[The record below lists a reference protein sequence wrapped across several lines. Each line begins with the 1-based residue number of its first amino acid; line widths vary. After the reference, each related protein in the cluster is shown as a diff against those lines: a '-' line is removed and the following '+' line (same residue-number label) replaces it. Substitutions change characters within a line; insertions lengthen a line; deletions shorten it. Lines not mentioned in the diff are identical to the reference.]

1 MKNIILV
8 APPAAGKGT
17 LAKKLE
23 ELGYISLS
31 TGDMLREKSK
41 TDEALNEM
49 MKKGSLISDDIV
61 FNILEEK
68 IVSLDDK
75 NYILD
80 GFPRTVNQAIM
91 YDNLLEKLDKDI
103 GVVIYLDVDKDILLK
118 RTITR
123 RVCLNCKKSYSTI
136 TESLKPKKENVC
148 DVCKSSLIQRTDD
161 TEDIFEVR
169 YNEYMDKTY
178 PLINYYEEKNILHH
192 IDTTDS
198 DETYKRVLKLIK

>member
-41 TDEALNEM
+41 TDEVLNEM
-49 MKKGSLISDDIV
+49 MKKGALISDDIV

-123 RVCLNCKKSYSTI
+123 RVCPNCKKSYSTI

-148 DVCKSSLIQRTDD
+148 DVCKSSLIQRADD

>member
-8 APPAAGKGT
+8 APPTAGKGT

-41 TDEALNEM
+41 TDEVLNEM

-91 YDNLLEKLDKDI
+91 YDNLLEKLNKDI

-123 RVCLNCKKSYSTI
+123 RVCPNCKKSYSTI

-148 DVCKSSLIQRTDD
+148 DVCKSSLIQRADD

>member
-41 TDEALNEM
+41 TDEVLNEM

-123 RVCLNCKKSYSTI
+123 RVCPNCKKSYSTI
-136 TESLKPKKENVC
+136 TESLKTKKENVC

>member
-23 ELGYISLS
+23 DLGYIPLS

-41 TDEALNEM
+41 KDEVLSDM
-49 MKKGSLISDDIV
+49 MKKGTLISDDIV
-61 FNILEEK
+61 FKILEENL
-68 IVSLDDK
+68 ISLDDK

-91 YDNLLEKLDKDI
+91 YDNLLEKLNKDI

-123 RVCLNCKKSYSTI
+123 RICPNCKRSYSTI
-136 TESLKPKKENVC
+136 TENLKPKKENIC
-148 DVCKSSLIQRTDD
+148 DVCKSPLVQRADD

-169 YNEYMDKTY
+169 YDEYMNKTY

-192 IDTTDS
+192 INTTDS

>member
-41 TDEALNEM
+41 TDEVLNEM

-80 GFPRTVNQAIM
+80 GFPRTVTQAIM

-123 RVCLNCKKSYSTI
+123 RVCPNCKKSYSTI

-148 DVCKSSLIQRTDD
+148 DVCKSSLIQRADD

>member
-41 TDEALNEM
+41 KDEVLSDM
-49 MKKGSLISDDIV
+49 MKKGTLISDDIV
-61 FNILEEK
+61 FKILEENL
-68 IVSLDDK
+68 ISLGDK

-123 RVCLNCKKSYSTI
+123 RICPNCKRSYSTI
-136 TESLKPKKENVC
+136 TENLKPKKENIC
-148 DVCKSSLIQRTDD
+148 DVCKSPLVQRADD

-169 YNEYMDKTY
+169 YDEYMNKTY

-192 IDTTDS
+192 INTTDS

>member
-41 TDEALNEM
+41 TDEVLSDM

-61 FNILEEK
+61 FNILEENL
-68 IVSLDDK
+68 ISLGDK

-91 YDNLLEKLDKDI
+91 YDNLLEKLNKDI

-123 RVCLNCKKSYSTI
+123 RICPDCKRSYSTI
-136 TESLKPKKENVC
+136 TENLKPKKENIC
-148 DVCKSSLIQRTDD
+148 DVCKSPLVQRADD

-169 YNEYMDKTY
+169 YDEYMNKTY

-192 IDTTDS
+192 INTTDS

>member
-41 TDEALNEM
+41 TDEVLNEM

-123 RVCLNCKKSYSTI
+123 RVCPNCKKSYSTI

-198 DETYKRVLKLIK
+198 DETYKRVLNLIK

>member
-41 TDEALNEM
+41 TDEVLNEM

-80 GFPRTVNQAIM
+80 GLPRTVNQAIM

-123 RVCLNCKKSYSTI
+123 RVCPNCKKSYSTI

-148 DVCKSSLIQRTDD
+148 DVCKSSLIQRADD

>member
-31 TGDMLREKSK
+31 TGDMLREKSI
-41 TDEALNEM
+41 TDEVLSDM

-61 FNILEEK
+61 FNILEENL
-68 IVSLDDK
+68 ISLGDK

-123 RVCLNCKKSYSTI
+123 RICPNCKRSYSTI
-136 TESLKPKKENVC
+136 TENLKPKKENIC
-148 DVCKSSLIQRTDD
+148 DVCKSPLIQRADD

-169 YNEYMDKTY
+169 YDEYMNKTY

-192 IDTTDS
+192 INTTDS

>member
-1 MKNIILV
+1 
-8 APPAAGKGT
+8 
-17 LAKKLE
+17 
-23 ELGYISLS
+23 
-31 TGDMLREKSK
+31 
-41 TDEALNEM
+41 
-49 MKKGSLISDDIV
+49 
-61 FNILEEK
+61 
-68 IVSLDDK
+68 
-75 NYILD
+75 
-80 GFPRTVNQAIM
+80 M

-123 RVCLNCKKSYSTI
+123 RVCPNCKKSYSTI

-148 DVCKSSLIQRTDD
+148 DVCKGSLIQRADD

>member
-23 ELGYISLS
+23 ELGYIPLS

-41 TDEALNEM
+41 KDEVLSDM
-49 MKKGSLISDDIV
+49 MKKGTLISDDIV
-61 FNILEEK
+61 FKILEENL
-68 IVSLDDK
+68 ISLGDK

-91 YDNLLEKLDKDI
+91 YDNLLEKLNKDI

-123 RVCLNCKKSYSTI
+123 RICPDCKRSYSTI
-136 TESLKPKKENVC
+136 TENLKPKKDNIC
-148 DVCKSSLIQRTDD
+148 DVCKSPLIQRADD

-169 YNEYMDKTY
+169 YDEYMNKTY

-192 IDTTDS
+192 INTTDS

>member
-23 ELGYISLS
+23 DLGYIPLS

-41 TDEALNEM
+41 KDEVLSDM
-49 MKKGSLISDDIV
+49 MKKGALISDDIV

-123 RVCLNCKKSYSTI
+123 RVCPNCKKSYSTI

-148 DVCKSSLIQRTDD
+148 DVCKSPLIQRADD

>member
-23 ELGYISLS
+23 DLGYIPLS

-41 TDEALNEM
+41 KDEVLSDM
-49 MKKGSLISDDIV
+49 MKKGTLISDDIV
-61 FNILEEK
+61 FKILEENL
-68 IVSLDDK
+68 ISLGDK

-91 YDNLLEKLDKDI
+91 YDNLLEKLNKDI

-123 RVCLNCKKSYSTI
+123 RICPNCKRSYSTI
-136 TESLKPKKENVC
+136 TENLKPKKENIC
-148 DVCKSSLIQRTDD
+148 DVCKSPLIQRADD

-169 YNEYMDKTY
+169 YDEYMNKTY

-192 IDTTDS
+192 INTTDS

>member
-41 TDEALNEM
+41 KDEVLSDM
-49 MKKGSLISDDIV
+49 MKKGTLISDDIV
-61 FNILEEK
+61 FKILEENL
-68 IVSLDDK
+68 ISLGDK

-123 RVCLNCKKSYSTI
+123 RICPNCKRSYSTI
-136 TESLKPKKENVC
+136 TENLKPKKENIC
-148 DVCKSSLIQRTDD
+148 DVCKSPLVQRADD

-169 YNEYMDKTY
+169 YDEYMNKTY
-178 PLINYYEEKNILHH
+178 PLINYYEVKNILHH
-192 IDTTDS
+192 INTTDS

>member
-17 LAKKLE
+17 LAKRLE
-23 ELGYISLS
+23 DLGYIPLS

-41 TDEALNEM
+41 KDDVLNEM
-49 MKKGSLISDDIV
+49 MKKGTLISDDIV
-61 FNILEEK
+61 FKILEETL
-68 IVSLDDK
+68 ISLDDK

-91 YDNLLEKLDKDI
+91 YDNLLEKLNKDI

-123 RVCLNCKKSYSTI
+123 RICPNCKRSYSTI
-136 TESLKPKKENVC
+136 TENLKPKKDNIC
-148 DVCKSSLIQRTDD
+148 DVCKSPLIQRTDD

-169 YNEYMDKTY
+169 YDEYMNKTY

-192 IDTTDS
+192 INTTDS

>member
-41 TDEALNEM
+41 KDEVLSDM
-49 MKKGSLISDDIV
+49 MKKGTLISDDIV
-61 FNILEEK
+61 FNILEENL
-68 IVSLDDK
+68 ISLGDK

-123 RVCLNCKKSYSTI
+123 RICPNCKRSYSTI
-136 TESLKPKKENVC
+136 TENLKPKKENIC
-148 DVCKSSLIQRTDD
+148 DLCKSPLIQRADD

-169 YNEYMDKTY
+169 YDEYMNKTY

-192 IDTTDS
+192 INTTDS

>member
-41 TDEALNEM
+41 KDEVLSDM

-61 FNILEEK
+61 FNILEENL
-68 IVSLDDK
+68 ISLDDK

-91 YDNLLEKLDKDI
+91 YDNLLEKLNKDI

-123 RVCLNCKKSYSTI
+123 RICPNCKRSYSTI
-136 TESLKPKKENVC
+136 TENLKPKKENIC
-148 DVCKSSLIQRTDD
+148 DVCKSPLVQRADD

-169 YNEYMDKTY
+169 YDEYMNKTY

-192 IDTTDS
+192 INTTDS

>member
-23 ELGYISLS
+23 ELGYIPLS
-31 TGDMLREKSK
+31 TGDMLREESK
-41 TDEALNEM
+41 KDEVLSDM
-49 MKKGSLISDDIV
+49 MKKGTLISDDIV
-61 FNILEEK
+61 FKILEENL
-68 IVSLDDK
+68 ISLGDK

-91 YDNLLEKLDKDI
+91 YDNLLEKLNKDI

-123 RVCLNCKKSYSTI
+123 RICPNCKRSYSTI
-136 TESLKPKKENVC
+136 TENLKPKKENIC
-148 DVCKSSLIQRTDD
+148 DVCKSPLIQRADD

-169 YNEYMDKTY
+169 YDEYMNKTY

-192 IDTTDS
+192 INTTDS

>member
-41 TDEALNEM
+41 TDEVLNEM

-103 GVVIYLDVDKDILLK
+103 LLK

-123 RVCLNCKKSYSTI
+123 RVCPNCKKSYSTI

>member
-31 TGDMLREKSK
+31 TGDMLREKSI
-41 TDEALNEM
+41 TDEVLSDM
-49 MKKGSLISDDIV
+49 MKKGTLISDDIV
-61 FNILEEK
+61 FKILEENL
-68 IVSLDDK
+68 ISLGDK

-91 YDNLLEKLDKDI
+91 YDNLLEKLNKDI

-123 RVCLNCKKSYSTI
+123 RICPNCKRSYSTI
-136 TESLKPKKENVC
+136 TENLKPKKENIC
-148 DVCKSSLIQRTDD
+148 DVCKSPLIQRADD

-169 YNEYMDKTY
+169 YDEYMNKTY

-192 IDTTDS
+192 INTTDS

>member
-41 TDEALNEM
+41 KDEVLSDM
-49 MKKGSLISDDIV
+49 MKKGTLISDDIV
-61 FNILEEK
+61 FKILEENL
-68 IVSLDDK
+68 ISLGDK

-123 RVCLNCKKSYSTI
+123 RICPNCKRSYSTI
-136 TESLKPKKENVC
+136 TENLKPKKENIC
-148 DVCKSSLIQRTDD
+148 DVCKSPLIQRADD

-169 YNEYMDKTY
+169 YDEYMNKTY

-192 IDTTDS
+192 INTTDS

>member
-8 APPAAGKGT
+8 APPAAGTGT
-17 LAKKLE
+17 LANKLE

-41 TDEALNEM
+41 KDEVLSDM
-49 MKKGSLISDDIV
+49 MKKGTLISDDIV
-61 FNILEEK
+61 FNILEENL
-68 IVSLDDK
+68 ISLGDK

-123 RVCLNCKKSYSTI
+123 RICPNCKRSYSTI
-136 TESLKPKKENVC
+136 TENLKPKKENIC
-148 DVCKSSLIQRTDD
+148 DLCKSPLIQRADD

-169 YNEYMDKTY
+169 YDEYMNKTY

-192 IDTTDS
+192 INTTDS

>member
-41 TDEALNEM
+41 KDEVLSDM
-49 MKKGSLISDDIV
+49 MKKGTLISDDIV
-61 FNILEEK
+61 FKILEENL
-68 IVSLDDK
+68 ISLDDK

-91 YDNLLEKLDKDI
+91 YDNLLEKLNKDI

-123 RVCLNCKKSYSTI
+123 RICPNCKRSYSTI
-136 TESLKPKKENVC
+136 TENLKPKKENIC
-148 DVCKSSLIQRTDD
+148 DVCKSPLVQRADD

-169 YNEYMDKTY
+169 YDEYMNKTY

-192 IDTTDS
+192 INTTDS

>member
-41 TDEALNEM
+41 KDEVLNEM

-61 FNILEEK
+61 FKILEENL
-68 IVSLDDK
+68 ISLDDK

-123 RVCLNCKKSYSTI
+123 RICPNCKRSYSTI
-136 TESLKPKKENVC
+136 TENLKPKKENIC
-148 DVCKSSLIQRTDD
+148 DVCKSPLVQRADD

-169 YNEYMDKTY
+169 YDEYMNKTY

-192 IDTTDS
+192 INTTDS

>member
-41 TDEALNEM
+41 TDEVLNEM

-80 GFPRTVNQAIM
+80 GFPRTVTQAIM
-91 YDNLLEKLDKDI
+91 YDNLLEKLNKDI

-123 RVCLNCKKSYSTI
+123 RVCPNCKKSYSTI

-148 DVCKSSLIQRTDD
+148 DVCKSSLIQRADD

>member
-41 TDEALNEM
+41 TDEVLNEM

-123 RVCLNCKKSYSTI
+123 RVCPNCKKSYSTI

-169 YNEYMDKTY
+169 YNENMDKTY

>member
-41 TDEALNEM
+41 TDEVLSDM

-61 FNILEEK
+61 FNILEENL
-68 IVSLDDK
+68 ISLDDK

-91 YDNLLEKLDKDI
+91 YDNLLEKLNKDI

-123 RVCLNCKKSYSTI
+123 RICPNCKRSYSTI
-136 TESLKPKKENVC
+136 TENLKPKKENIC
-148 DVCKSSLIQRTDD
+148 DVCKSPLVQRADD

-169 YNEYMDKTY
+169 YDEYMNKTY

-192 IDTTDS
+192 INTTDS

>member
-23 ELGYISLS
+23 ELGYIPLS

-41 TDEALNEM
+41 KDEVLSDM
-49 MKKGSLISDDIV
+49 MKKGTLISDDIV
-61 FNILEEK
+61 FKILEENL
-68 IVSLDDK
+68 ISLGDK

-91 YDNLLEKLDKDI
+91 YDNLLEKLNKDI

-123 RVCLNCKKSYSTI
+123 RICPNCKRSYSTI
-136 TESLKPKKENVC
+136 TENLKPKKENIC
-148 DVCKSSLIQRTDD
+148 DVCKSPLIQRADD

-169 YNEYMDKTY
+169 YDEYMNKTY

-192 IDTTDS
+192 INTTDS

>member
-41 TDEALNEM
+41 TDEVLNEM

-80 GFPRTVNQAIM
+80 GFPRTVTQAIM

-123 RVCLNCKKSYSTI
+123 RVCPNCKKSYSTI

-148 DVCKSSLIQRTDD
+148 DVCKSSLIQRADD

-192 IDTTDS
+192 IETTDS

>member
-41 TDEALNEM
+41 TDEVLNEM

-91 YDNLLEKLDKDI
+91 YDNLLEKLNKDI

-123 RVCLNCKKSYSTI
+123 RVCPNCKKSYSTI

-148 DVCKSSLIQRTDD
+148 DVCKSSLIQRADD

-178 PLINYYEEKNILHH
+178 SLINYYEEKNILHH

>member
-41 TDEALNEM
+41 TDEVLNEM

-91 YDNLLEKLDKDI
+91 YDKLLEKLDKDI

-123 RVCLNCKKSYSTI
+123 RVCPNCKKSYSTI

>member
-41 TDEALNEM
+41 TDEVLNEM

-61 FNILEEK
+61 FNILEENL
-68 IVSLDDK
+68 ISLGDK

-123 RVCLNCKKSYSTI
+123 RVCPNCKRSYSTI
-136 TESLKPKKENVC
+136 TENLKPKKENIC
-148 DVCKSSLIQRTDD
+148 DVCKSPLVQRADD

-169 YNEYMDKTY
+169 YDEYMNKTY

-192 IDTTDS
+192 INTTDS